1 MTPTSTTARTL
12 LLVDDD
18 PAILRGLKWSFEDCE
33 VHTASD
39 RESALRQVKALRPP
53 VVTLDLGLPPA
64 PDDAVEGLRTLAEI
78 LAVAPETKVIV
89 VTGNEERAHAVR
101 AIALGAYD
109 FYQKPIDGQVL
120 SLIVKRAFNVFDL
133 EAENRRLQQSREPSF
148 QGIVTSCD
156 TMLALCRTVEK
167 VAPTDISVL
176 LLGESGTG
184 KELFARALHNLSARR
199 RGPFI
204 AINCAAIPENLL
216 ESELFG
222 HERGAFTGAVRQVKG
237 KIELAQKGTLFLDEI
252 GDMPM
257 SLQVKL
263 LRFIQERVIERVGG
277 RETIPVDVRIVCA
290 THQDLEGRIRT
301 GGFREDLF
309 YRIGELALNIP
320 PLRER
325 DDDCVVLARHLID
338 KFSADHGRRRLQLAP
353 DALAAL
359 RTHSWAGNV
368 RELEN
373 RIKRAVILTEGQSI
387 TAAHMG
393 LSAPAGSDEPEVSA
407 TLQEARDEAERKAL
421 SSALALSAGNLSA
434 AAKILG
440 VSRPTVYSL
449 LKQHNVNPPS

>member
-1 MTPTSTTARTL
+1 MTTTSATPTSTTARTL

-39 RESALRQVKALRPP
+39 RESALRQVKALHPP

-184 KELFARALHNLSARR
+184 KELFAPQSERPPTRPLHRHQLRR
-199 RGPFI
+199 HP
-204 AINCAAIPENLL
+204 
-216 ESELFG
+216 
-222 HERGAFTGAVRQVKG
+222 G
-237 KIELAQKGTLFLDEI
+237 K
-252 GDMPM
+252 
-257 SLQVKL
+257 
-263 LRFIQERVIERVGG
+263 
-277 RETIPVDVRIVCA
+277 
-290 THQDLEGRIRT
+290 
-301 GGFREDLF
+301 
-309 YRIGELALNIP
+309 
-320 PLRER
+320 
-325 DDDCVVLARHLID
+325 
-338 KFSADHGRRRLQLAP
+338 
-353 DALAAL
+353 
-359 RTHSWAGNV
+359 
-368 RELEN
+368 
-373 RIKRAVILTEGQSI
+373 
-387 TAAHMG
+387 
-393 LSAPAGSDEPEVSA
+393 PAGKRV
-407 TLQEARDEAERKAL
+407 
-421 SSALALSAGNLSA
+421 
-434 AAKILG
+434 
-440 VSRPTVYSL
+440 VRP
-449 LKQHNVNPPS
+449 